1 MNTSL
6 IIKAKVK
13 TDSKG
18 KLTIYLPPN
27 TIPTPTEIEAIK
39 KHYEQY
45 LKK

>member
-13 TDSKG
+13 TDKNG
-18 KLTIYLPPN
+18 KMTIYLPAN
-27 TIPTPTEIEAIK
+27 TIPNKAELEAIK